1 MATLLVALSCL
12 STSQAGASD
21 TSYAPGAGWQLER
34 DVDSPTYAFLEPA
47 SSDLDIDVIVL
58 SCEQDG
64 RQVGLQLRLY
74 PLAPGPLRSSR
85 SASVDL
91 APDIVIE
98 IDGRRHAAQLLFADD
113 FVVVADATEG
123 PMPVLSAALVASLQ
137 TGRHFSMR
145 LHPAGLLPS
154 ATAVAAFRI
163 TADLQAGIGGTAVT
177 ALRRCG
183 APSDTLAA
191 GPSSVRQGANAPR
204 PVR

>member
-1 MATLLVALSCL
+1 MRQTFTMATLLVALSCM
-12 STSQAGASD
+12 SASPTSAD
-21 TSYAPGAGWQLER
+21 DLSYAPGAGWQLER

-58 SCEQDG
+58 SCEQAG
-64 RQVGLQLRLY
+64 RKVGLQLRLY

-91 APDIVIE
+91 APDILIE

-123 PMPVLSAALVASLQ
+123 PMPFLSAALVGSLQ
-137 TGRHFSMR
+137 TGRHLTMR
-145 LHPAGLLPS
+145 LHPANVSPS
-154 ATAVAAFRI
+154 ATAGLVFRI

-177 ALRRCG
+177 VLRRCG
-183 APSDTLAA
+183 TPNNTLAA
-191 GPSSVRQGANAPR
+191 GASGAR
-204 PVR
+204 